1 MSYPGQHAGLAQR
14 RTTRAA
20 SDATG
25 TLTVAKTADDA
36 RTIVGSSREVQSLRL
51 MLSRVAGS
59 AATVLVHGE
68 SGTGKELV
76 AQTVHKLSSRSG
88 AFVALNCAAIPRD
101 LLESELFGHAKGA
114 FSGAIADRKGRFE
127 LAHGGTLF
135 LDEIGDMSLDMQ
147 AKLLRVLQERV
158 VDPIGA
164 HRSIPVDVRVVAA
177 THRDLEA
184 ECAAGRFREDL
195 YYRLNVLPVNVPPL
209 RERAGDVAELAEC
222 FARRHAT
229 PGVDPISF
237 APDFMSVLMQYDW
250 PGNIRE
256 LSNLIFRFSV
266 LFPGQRLT
274 PAVVPPE
281 TLPRRMR
288 ELVPQAPAVETA
300 AAQPAYDDP
309 SQPPVTEAL
318 VRLVADNP
326 APLRSVPR
334 NPVEEII
341 MIAQGQAAFPACGVK
356 LKQHLADVE
365 QGLIRHALNHTG
377 GNISRTAQLLHL
389 QRTTLIQKLNKFKA
403 AGDGGFD
410 ESDASLSGSG
420 G

>member
-1 MSYPGQHAGLAQR
+1 
-14 RTTRAA
+14 
-20 SDATG
+20 
-25 TLTVAKTADDA
+25 
-36 RTIVGSSREVQSLRL
+36 

-76 AQTVHKLSSRSG
+76 AQTVHKLSNRSG

-237 APDFMSVLMQYDW
+237 TPDFMSVMMRYEW

-256 LSNLIFRFSV
+256 LSNLVFRFSV

-274 PAVVPPE
+274 PASVPSE
-281 TLPRRMR
+281 TLPRLMR
-288 ELVPQAPAVETA
+288 ELVPEAPVETA
-300 AAQPAYDDP
+300 ATMPNYDDP
-309 SQPPVTEAL
+309 SQPPVAEAL

-326 APLRSVPR
+326 APLRSAPR

-341 MIAQGQAAFPACGVK
+341 MIAQGQASFPACGVK

-403 AGDGGFD
+403 AGDGSFD